1 MKSIT
6 DIVVLFVDDETDT
19 INALKRFL
27 RKEPFRKIFVDS
39 GEEAL
44 KALENGD
51 VDILVTDALMPNM
64 SGPELI
70 RVARSRYPDIIC
82 LLVTGSNDVDQI
94 VKSVGVGNIFGFI
107 VKPIEPEPFKKS
119 IAAVVEH
126 FQKTHER

>member
-1 MKSIT
+1 MKSIP

-27 RKEPFRKIFVDS
+27 RKEPFTKIFVES
-39 GEEAL
+39 GDEAL
-44 KALENGD
+44 KKLEGGG

-70 RVARSRYPDIIC
+70 RAVRAGYPEIIS
-82 LLVTGSNDVDQI
+82 LLVTGSNDVEHI

-107 VKPIEPEPFKKS
+107 MKPIEPEPFKKA
-119 IAAVVEH
+119 IAEAIEH
-126 FQKTHER
+126 YRKRDDR

>member
-1 MKSIT
+1 MKSIS
-6 DIVVLFVDDETDT
+6 DIVVLFVDDESDT

-39 GEEAL
+39 GDEAL
-44 KALENGD
+44 KVLEEGN

-70 RVARSRYPDIIC
+70 RLAKSRYPDIIC

-94 VKSVGVGNIFGFI
+94 VKSVGSSNIFGFI

-119 IAAVVEH
+119 ITEAVEH
-126 FQKTHER
+126 YHKNH